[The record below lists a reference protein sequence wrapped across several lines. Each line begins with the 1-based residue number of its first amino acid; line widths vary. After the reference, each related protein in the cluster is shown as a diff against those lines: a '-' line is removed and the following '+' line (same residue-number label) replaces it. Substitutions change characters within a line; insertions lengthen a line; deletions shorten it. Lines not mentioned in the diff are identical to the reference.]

1 MVVNT
6 ELATERRTRP
16 GKPQTY
22 DYGELIVTGPR
33 HSGVD
38 HGNRPH
44 GRPMGDRF
52 NAPPSNNTH
61 MYSSTYTAIAELLPY
76 IGQRAAASAQAA
88 PKQCSS
94 NLDEQSV

>member
-16 GKPQTY
+16 GKPQTC
-22 DYGELIVTGPR
+22 DYGDIELIVTGPR

-52 NAPPSNNTH
+52 NAPPSNYNAAL
-61 MYSSTYTAIAELLPY
+61 YCVCSFTYMIWEP
-76 IGQRAAASAQAA
+76 
-88 PKQCSS
+88 
-94 NLDEQSV
+94 